1 MRAPVVVEVDP
12 VADQAAGVLQGFEA
26 VTVHALLL
34 ERADTLVLPWMIS
47 STNAVLRLSVQR
59 LISSFINVLTVFS
72 FRR

>member
-1 MRAPVVVEVDP
+1 M
-12 VADQAAGVLQGFEA
+12 LQGFEA

-47 STNAVLRLSVQR
+47 SSTNAVLRLSVQR
-59 LISSFINVLTVFS
+59 LISSSINVLTVFS